1 MRVWEKKIFKKKSIK
16 IFPPHFYQSLKK
28 NSQNSHNLTW
38 KSHHKLLLLL
48 LRTYRK
54 KPQKSH
60 IKISKKFPKN
70 PIKTHKTLKKSISY
84 IIHYTKQKN
93 FSKKNTKRYA
103 LPMEKIIQKKTKKK
117 EEKTFKKLKNHFLSW
132 HLFSV
137 EEIFKSSQS
146 FFVKFDTDICVYW
159 NVLHTFH
166 ST

>member
-1 MRVWEKKIFKKKSIK
+1 MRECAFEKKKIFKKKSIK

-38 KSHHKLLLLL
+38 KSHHKLLLLLL

-93 FSKKNTKRYA
+93 FSKKN
-103 LPMEKIIQKKTKKK
+103 IQKDMPFRWKKYSEKNTKKRGEDFQKIK
-117 EEKTFKKLKNHFLSW
+117 EP
-132 HLFSV
+132 FS
-137 EEIFKSSQS
+137 
-146 FFVKFDTDICVYW
+146 
-159 NVLHTFH
+159 
-166 ST
+166 